1 MHQTSSITSAK
12 AFMRTTL
19 NIDDDV
25 LYAVK
30 SLARRQ
36 GRSVGEVLSELA
48 RQSLQAP
55 TGEAADLRPGAM
67 DAQLAALGL
76 VPYRASQVAVV
87 TQAQIDAL
95 RQAEGV

>member
-1 MHQTSSITSAK
+1 
-12 AFMRTTL
+12 MRTTL
-19 NIDDDV
+19 SIDDDV

-36 GRSVGEVLSELA
+36 GRSAGEVLSELA

-55 TGEAADLRPGAM
+55 TGQAADLRPGAM

-76 VPYRASQVAVV
+76 VPYWAPEVAVV
-87 TQAQIDAL
+87 TQAQIDVL
-95 RQAEGV
+95 REAEGV